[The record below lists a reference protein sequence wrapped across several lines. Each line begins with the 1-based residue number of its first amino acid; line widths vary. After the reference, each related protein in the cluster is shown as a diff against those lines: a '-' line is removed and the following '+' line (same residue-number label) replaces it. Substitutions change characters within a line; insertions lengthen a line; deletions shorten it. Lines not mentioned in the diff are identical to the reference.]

1 MTAPDDAHHRF
12 EVDAFRKEMLL
23 TGRDEIGL
31 TLGFEGKIAEF
42 EARHAREMAWAVPPR
57 AAIQLPQEAEMPAT
71 LKVEYPKDLLKL
83 VGTELGPSEWMTVD
97 QAMIDKFAQ
106 ATGDHQWI
114 HVDVERAKREMPGGK
129 TIAHGYLTLSL
140 VPRMAAGLLEVTK
153 RSRGINYG
161 SNKIRFISP
170 VQAGARIRVRQ
181 RITGAE
187 EVSGNGVRVSSEMT
201 VEIEG
206 HDKPALVGEII
217 GVRYA

>member
-1 MTAPDDAHHRF
+1 
-12 EVDAFRKEMLL
+12 
-23 TGRDEIGL
+23 
-31 TLGFEGKIAEF
+31 
-42 EARHAREMAWAVPPR
+42 
-57 AAIQLPQEAEMPAT
+57 MPAT

-97 QAMIDKFAQ
+97 QAMIDKFAE

-140 VPRMAAGLLEVTK
+140 VPRMAASLLEVTK

-170 VQAGARIRVRQ
+170 VQAGARIRVRRQDRPRERARRRDQ
-181 RITGAE
+181 RTRRAAARKQYQPQGR
-187 EVSGNGVRVSSEMT
+187 GR
-201 VEIEG
+201 
-206 HDKPALVGEII
+206 
-217 GVRYA
+217 